1 MQEFEKVMHRRR
13 MPLILEALKKK
24 KYDPHFFETKEEA
37 RDFIPGLI
45 QPEETVGV
53 GGSVTLRNDLAVVD
67 MLKARGN
74 TVYDHWDTGQ
84 DKSRRA
90 EVKAKHRGA
99 DVFLSSLNAL
109 TVDGVLVN
117 MDGGGQRVGAL
128 CSGPNKVIVVAGTN
142 KIVDTL
148 DLAIHR
154 TRNRAAILNA
164 ISKDRKVPCVE
175 TGTCSD
181 CYAPERLCAALLILY
196 KRPND
201 IKNFTVILINDEL
214 GF

>member
-1 MQEFEKVMHRRR
+1 MQEFEQVMFRRQ
-13 MPLILEALKKK
+13 MPQILGALKKK
-24 KYDPHFFETKEEA
+24 KYDPYFFETIEEA
-37 RDFIPGLI
+37 CDFIPGLI

-53 GGSVTLRNDLAVVD
+53 GGSVTLRIDLGVVEV
-67 MLKARGN
+67 LKSRGN

-84 DKSRRA
+84 DKKKRA

-99 DVFLSSLNAL
+99 DVFLSSLNAI
-109 TVDGVLVN
+109 TVDGMIVN
-117 MDGGGQRVGAL
+117 LDGGGQRVAAL
-128 CSGPNKVIVVAGTN
+128 CSGPKKVIVVAGTN
-142 KIVDTL
+142 KIVETL

-164 ISKDRKVPCVE
+164 ISKERKVPCVE
-175 TGTCSD
+175 TGVCSD
-181 CYAPERLCAALLILY
+181 CNAPERFCAALLILL

-201 IKNFTVILINDEL
+201 IASFTVILVNDEL